1 MSAAACSACAARWPA
16 IGDFIADCGLATA
29 SLHADQFFRGW
40 TVLVLQHH
48 VTELFQLSR
57 EARSALIEEVSRAAA
72 ALHATFQ
79 PIKVNYACLGNVL
92 PHLHWHV
99 IPRLVGDPAPREAVW
114 AVPHAAVRLDGPARA
129 ERIAR
134 IRGHLPR

>member
-1 MSAAACSACAARWPA
+1 MTCDACLGRWPDP
-16 IGDFIADCGLATA
+16 GDRIADLGATVA
-29 SLHADQFFRGW
+29 YLHVDQFFPGW

-48 VTELFQLSR
+48 ATELFQLSR
-57 EARSALIEEVSRAAA
+57 EARSALIEELSRAAA
-72 ALHATFQ
+72 ALHAAFE

-92 PHLHWHV
+92 PHLHWHL

-114 AVPHAAVRLDGPARA
+114 AVPHAAVRLDGPART

-134 IRGHLPR
+134 IRGHLSG